1 MVPSADSSVELETL
15 IQASVLLEPER
26 KSALLGSLDLLTAK
40 EAKEFAATLRR
51 AENAFLESAT
61 RDPGTQPELEKV
73 LSKNERAIRG
83 ARENDERAV
92 EQKKISTLFPDA
104 A

>member
-1 MVPSADSSVELETL
+1 MVPSTDSSLELETL
-15 IQASVLLEPER
+15 IQTSVLLEPER

-51 AENAFLESAT
+51 AEKAFLESAT
-61 RDPGTQPELEKV
+61 RDPGTRPELEKV
-73 LSKNERAIRG
+73 LSKNERAVRS
-83 ARENDERAV
+83 ARENDERSV
-92 EQKKISTLFPDA
+92 EQKKMNALFPDA